1 MKEYKGYF
9 TITAEPEMVWNA
21 LTREATIMLWTGARA
36 EMKPEVGFEFS
47 MWDDD
52 IVGKNLEIE
61 ENRRL
66 VQEWYFDEDSESIVT
81 LILHPHKK
89 GTSLEVRH
97 TGIPEEYYE
106 NISEGWA
113 EVYAASLQDF
123 FEEDEK

>member
-1 MKEYKGYF
+1 
-9 TITAEPEMVWNA
+9 MVWNA

-97 TGIPEEYYE
+97 IGIPEEYYE
-106 NISEGWA
+106 NISEGWT
-113 EVYAASLQDF
+113 EVYAASLQEF
-123 FEEDEK
+123 FEEEEK